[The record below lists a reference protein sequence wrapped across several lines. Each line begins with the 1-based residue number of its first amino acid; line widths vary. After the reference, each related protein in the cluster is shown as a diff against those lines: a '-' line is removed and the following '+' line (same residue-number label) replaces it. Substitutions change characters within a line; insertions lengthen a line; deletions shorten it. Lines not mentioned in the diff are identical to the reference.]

1 MANIAELFSQKNVL
15 DYVNNRQAPVLLG
28 ETLFPARKV
37 QGLEFDVL
45 KAGSKIPTIASVHAF
60 DTEAEIASRVGS
72 KTAQE
77 LAFIKRKIQLK
88 EKDLIALRNTRTA
101 EEERYLDQ

>member
-45 KAGSKIPTIASVHAF
+45 KADLKSQQLQAFMHSIQKLRLLHVLIKDSSRASVHQ
-60 DTEAEIASRVGS
+60 T
-72 KTAQE
+72 
-77 LAFIKRKIQLK
+77 
-88 EKDLIALRNTRTA
+88 
-101 EEERYLDQ
+101 